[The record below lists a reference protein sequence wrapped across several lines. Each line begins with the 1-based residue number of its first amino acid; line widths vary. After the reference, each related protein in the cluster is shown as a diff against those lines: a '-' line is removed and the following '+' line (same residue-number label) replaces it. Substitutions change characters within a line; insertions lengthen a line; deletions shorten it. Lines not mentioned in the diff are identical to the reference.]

1 MDDPNFAL
9 KVRERMP
16 KNLDSALRIALQL
29 EVWTKDVDRVRQDLQ
44 KDRRT
49 REVAKAEPKK
59 QDILTEA
66 LSKPITELEKQL
78 SEIRN
83 SKSNPSSAERA
94 SSSVEREKRNG
105 ECLGCGDPND
115 RLWGCPKLSTEGKND
130 WTEGKFGL
138 SWAIV
143 QELVY

>member
-1 MDDPNFAL
+1 LDDPNFAL

-29 EVWTKDVDRVRQDLQ
+29 DVWTKNIDRVRQDLQ

-78 SEIRN
+78 SEIR
-83 SKSNPSSAERA
+83 E
-94 SSSVEREKRNG
+94 
-105 ECLGCGDPND
+105 
-115 RLWGCPKLSTEGKND
+115 
-130 WTEGKFGL
+130 
-138 SWAIV
+138 
-143 QELVY
+143 